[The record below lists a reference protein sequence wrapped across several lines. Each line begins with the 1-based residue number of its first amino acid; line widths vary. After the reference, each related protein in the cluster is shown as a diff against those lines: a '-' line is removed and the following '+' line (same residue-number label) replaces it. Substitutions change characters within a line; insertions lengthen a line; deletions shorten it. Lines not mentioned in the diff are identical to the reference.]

1 MIACDLGGT
10 WLRCATVS
18 DCWSVSNKVAVKAPK
33 DGEQIAEFVANYCNQ
48 FPNELAVGVSVAG
61 IIDDENGVFV
71 NLTNLGIKDFQFVK
85 VLFEK
90 SGRNA
95 FLVHDVSAMAL
106 GEMAAGCAKGTS
118 NFIFVTLSTGI
129 GGAFV
134 ANSKVIRGEHGF
146 AGEVGHMTLLP
157 GGPLCGCGKRGC
169 WEALASGSAFLRQG
183 LDMEEVF
190 ERAKARDAVVLKL
203 ADEIAFWHGIG
214 LANLANAFD
223 PAFIVLGGGQTRS
236 FPIIEDRLMN
246 VLGEHLYPKRKLSGF
261 VRLSTL
267 GDDAALI
274 GAAYNVLRR
283 QT

>member
-18 DCWSVSNKVAVKAPK
+18 NCWSVSNKVAVCAPK
-33 DGEQIAEFVANYCNQ
+33 DGGQVAEFIASYCNR
-48 FPNELAVGVSVAG
+48 FPNELHVGVSVAG
-61 IIDDENGVFV
+61 IIDDCNGIFV
-71 NLTNLGIKDFQFVK
+71 SLTNLGIKNFQFAK
-85 VLFEK
+85 VFFEK
-90 SGRNA
+90 SGREV

-106 GEMAAGCAKGTS
+106 GEMVAGCAKEAS

-129 GGAFV
+129 GGAFIADGKIV
-134 ANSKVIRGEHGF
+134 RGELGF

-157 GGPLCGCGKRGC
+157 DGPLCGCGKRGC
-169 WEALASGSAFLRQG
+169 WEALASGSAFLRLG

-190 ERAKARDAVVLKL
+190 ERAKEGDAAASKL
-203 ADEIAFWHGIG
+203 AGETAFWHGIG

-246 VLGEHLYPKRKLSGF
+246 VLGEHLYPKRELSGF
-261 VRLSTL
+261 VRLSIL